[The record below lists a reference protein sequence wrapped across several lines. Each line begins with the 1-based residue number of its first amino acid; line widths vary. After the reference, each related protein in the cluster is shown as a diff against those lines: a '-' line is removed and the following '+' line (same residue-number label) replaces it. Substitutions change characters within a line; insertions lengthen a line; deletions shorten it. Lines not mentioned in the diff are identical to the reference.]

1 MKSTEILAR
10 SENLP
15 EAAVAAALALE
26 IHQPETTRFEPATP
40 DRPALIIAQPGLT
53 IKSLEQFAE
62 TPHRPTILVELDSAK
77 DLHAYVNAQTT
88 QGTVDFDDNT
98 VVFAS
103 RTKQSITAFLDYHH
117 KGEPRWLNHRANV
130 QYLHSYQF
138 KRWLDMNNKPM
149 TQEDFALFI
158 DEMLP
163 DFENPTG
170 AEMLSFATCL
180 EAHSDQVFKSATT
193 LASGETQFIFT
204 DSRKGDVSTKIIAE
218 FEIAVPVW
226 QNGDR
231 ILITAKLFHRLVD
244 NKDSAGVATGTKSL
258 RFWYTLRQVE
268 RIIDEL
274 FKKEVEFLQT
284 AFSGIATIYNGTA
297 PAIPTALSHPAF

>member
-1 MKSTEILAR
+1 MKSAQILAS

-26 IHQPETTRFEPATP
+26 IHQPDTTRFEPAKP
-40 DRPALIIAQPGLT
+40 DRPALLIAQPGLA
-53 IKSLEQFAE
+53 IHSLEQFAE
-62 TPHRPTILVELDSAK
+62 TPHRPTVVVELDSAK
-77 DLHAYVNAQTT
+77 DLHSYVNAQTS
-88 QGTVDFDDNT
+88 QDPVSLNHNT
-98 VVFAS
+98 VIFAS
-103 RTKQSITAFLDYHH
+103 RTTQAITAFLDYHH
-117 KGEPRWLNHRANV
+117 KDAPRWLNHRANV
-130 QYLHSYQF
+130 QYLHSHQF
-138 KRWLDMNNKPM
+138 KRWLDMNNKHM
-149 TQEDFALFI
+149 TQEQFALFI

-180 EAHSDQVFKSATT
+180 EAHSNQVFKSATT

-204 DSRKGDVSTKIIAE
+204 DDRKGDVSTKIIAE
-218 FEIAVPVW
+218 FNIAVPVW
-226 QNGDR
+226 QNGER
-231 ILITAKLFHRLVD
+231 ILITAKLYHRLVD
-244 NKDSAGVATGTKSL
+244 NKDSANVPTGTKSL

-284 AFSGIATIYNGTA
+284 AFNGIATLYNGTA
-297 PAIPTALSHPAF
+297 PAIPSPMAHPAF